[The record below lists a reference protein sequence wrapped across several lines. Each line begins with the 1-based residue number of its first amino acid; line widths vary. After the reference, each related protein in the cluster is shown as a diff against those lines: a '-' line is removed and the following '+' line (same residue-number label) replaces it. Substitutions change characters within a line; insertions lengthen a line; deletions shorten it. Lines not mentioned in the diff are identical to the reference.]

1 MLQAPVGRCAFSLSP
16 PNADI
21 VMGSESLFSVLQV
34 CVLVGVVNLHLSEG
48 VTSGPVT
55 DQL

>member
-1 MLQAPVGRCAFSLSP
+1 MLQASVGRCAFSLSP